1 MVSLN
6 INDAINFSNDAWN
19 SVTQQTINNC
29 WKHTGILPQNNEM
42 DEIDEIED
50 YNNDQAFNDEMELQ
64 NLINQLPFCD
74 LMDVEEFLH
83 IDDCLK
89 SNEGLTDD
97 EIVSLIVKP
106 NNNEPEEDPNDKPVV
121 IISKKEALN
130 NLDNLVVFFENLS
143 DISINPSEL
152 SVLQKLRHQVLKSHI
167 NDSKQITLDNFFQI
181 L

>member
-1 MVSLN
+1 
-6 INDAINFSNDAWN
+6 
-19 SVTQQTINNC
+19 
-29 WKHTGILPQNNEM
+29 M
-42 DEIDEIED
+42 DI
-50 YNNDQAFNDEMELQ
+50 
-64 NLINQLPFCD
+64 
-74 LMDVEEFLH
+74 EEFLH